1 VEGVNAATDEAQA
14 RKKTER
20 NNMVMNGVKGFN
32 Y

>member
-1 VEGVNAATDEAQA
+1 MECVNAATDEAQA

-20 NNMVMNGVKGFN
+20 NNMVMNGVIEFN